1 MRNLAIAIAKD
12 FHVADRTGA
21 VVDHSLGQQVHK
33 QQEDEHRKPNH
44 HADHFAHHADELVAH
59 GAHVVGRGVAGKVTS
74 IEVELLVAHIA
85 VKVGGVVAEQL
96 VKVVDAHIDIHIR
109 LRAPNAVLAHVLKGI
124 ILALVLVAKLNLL
137 TLAPAKLVEQAT
149 AKDDASVADVQ
160 PFPVARIGRDAVD
173 GNRLLAISAAA
184 VVLQLVDGVFLGLR
198 DCARAVVGRV
208 DRVDVVVVSVDLRGL
223 VNQVDS
229 LVAVTAEG
237 IGKIIKARIK
247 RILLVLDLGERVLRR
262 GQALGRRRCGR
273 GIGCR
278 LRRIGRV
285 VKLVIGILS
294 GRKQCAVHRLQALEC
309 RPLLTFLGGA
319 LKLQRGLE
327 RVLVLGDQARLEVI
341 RVVRHR
347 GQNRQAKEQ
356 QQRRKRN
363 TYEERGEVAQ
373 VAQEDAQAEARDKT
387 HALRQLQAAL
397 GARLA
402 ARLVAKKLQRR
413 LAHLAKQTR
422 QRDEDERS
430 GGNHSALHKDPP
442 APVHLEGRQAVR
454 TVIEAAHGLGK
465 EHNAERGA
473 QKRRDHAH
481 GSGKRKV
488 VQDDL
493 ASTIAAGEQRADDGA
508 LLLDGGVGKDH
519 KDERHDHDDDVEQRH
534 PHHGVAVYVVARIAN
549 ALVGIGID
557 QIVHARIGV
566 GQRLDHILLRIDAIC
581 SGEIAIG
588 KGKGIGVGGCAA
600 SVLERG
606 KAGVADLGHA
616 IGDGVHRK
624 VRIVE
629 EQRLAIGLGHDAAD
643 GVGATLELDLIAHGE
658 VVVGG
663 EDTVDCHLIV
673 RFGLLALTVGR
684 NVHLSAVR
692 IGAQR
697 ALGAVVAGGLFDD
710 GVNGEI
716 LVERDAA
723 DVLRRAFGSL
733 ELLVGG
739 LEGGGHA
746 AVLNRVRITHIVD
759 KAADGVGREQ
769 KARGEGDASAHK
781 QKDAQVLADIAAQ
794 LARETFCEGCHG
806 AAYQSSSAAATGDSL
821 SSSSTMRPSRRR
833 STRLAMRAMAALWV
847 TIMTVQ
853 PYSRLT
859 SSMSCKISLDVL

>member
-1 MRNLAIAIAKD
+1 M
-12 FHVADRTGA
+12 
-21 VVDHSLGQQVHK
+21 
-33 QQEDEHRKPNH
+33 
-44 HADHFAHHADELVAH
+44 
-59 GAHVVGRGVAGKVTS
+59 
-74 IEVELLVAHIA
+74 
-85 VKVGGVVAEQL
+85 QL
-96 VKVVDAHIDIHIR
+96 V
-109 LRAPNAVLAHVLKGI
+109 N
-124 ILALVLVAKLNLL
+124 
-137 TLAPAKLVEQAT
+137 
-149 AKDDASVADVQ
+149 
-160 PFPVARIGRDAVD
+160 
-173 GNRLLAISAAA
+173 
-184 VVLQLVDGVFLGLR
+184 GVFLGLC
-198 DCARAVVGRV
+198 DCARAVIGRI
-208 DRVDVVVVSVDLRGL
+208 DRVDIVVVSVDLRGL
-223 VNQVDS
+223 ADQVDS
-229 LVAVTAEG
+229 LIAVAAESV
-237 IGKIIKARIK
+237 GKVIEARIK
-247 RILLVLDLGERVLRR
+247 RILLVLDLGKRILHC

-294 GRKQCAVHRLQALEC
+294 GGKQRAVHRLQALEC

-319 LKLQRGLE
+319 LKLQRRLE

-373 VAQEDAQAEARDKT
+373 VAQENTQAEARNKT

-397 GARLA
+397 GARFA
-402 ARLVAKKLQRR
+402 ARLVTKELQRR
-413 LAHLAKQTR
+413 LVHLAKQAH
-422 QRDEDERS
+422 QRDENERS
-430 GGNHSALHKDPP
+430 GGNHGALHKDPP

-566 GQRLDHILLRIDAIC
+566 GQRLDHILLRIDAIRG
-581 SGEIAIG
+581 GEVAIG
-588 KGKGIGVGGCAA
+588 KGKGVGVGGRAA
-600 SVLERG
+600 GILERG
-606 KAGVADLGHA
+606 KAGIGDLGHA
-616 IGDGVHRK
+616 ISDGVHRK

-643 GVGATLELDLIAHGE
+643 GVGAALKLDLIAHGQ
-658 VVVGG
+658 VVIGG
-663 EDTVDCHLIV
+663 EDTVDRHFIV

-684 NVHLSAVR
+684 DIDLGAVR

-697 ALGAVVAGGLFDD
+697 ALGAVVASGLFDD
-710 GVNGEI
+710 GVDGEI

-723 DVLRRAFGSL
+723 DVAGCILGGL
-733 ELLVGG
+733 ELIVGS

-746 AVLNRVRITHIVD
+746 AVLNRVRIAHVID
-759 KAADGVGREQ
+759 KATDRMRCEQ
-769 KARGEGDASAHK
+769 KARGESDASAHK
-781 QKDAQVLADIAAQ
+781 KKDAQVLADIAAQ
-794 LARETFCEGCHG
+794 LARETFCERCHG

-833 STRLAMRAMAALWV
+833 STRLAMRAMAALCV
-847 TIMTVQ
+847 TMMMVQ
-853 PYSRLT
+853 PYS
-859 SSMSCKISLDVL
+859 

>member
-1 MRNLAIAIAKD
+1 M
-12 FHVADRTGA
+12 
-21 VVDHSLGQQVHK
+21 VDHRLGQQVHK
-33 QQEDEHRKPNH
+33 QQEDKHREPDH
-44 HADHFAHHADELVAH
+44 HSDHFAHHADELVAH
-59 GAHVVGRGVAGKVTS
+59 GPHVVGRGVAGKVTS

-85 VKVGGVVAEQL
+85 VKVGRIVVKQL
-96 VKVVDAHIDIHIR
+96 VKVFDTHIDIHIR

-173 GNRLLAISAAA
+173 GNRLLAISVAA
-184 VVLQLVDGVFLGLR
+184 VVLQLVDGVFLGLC
-198 DCARAVVGRV
+198 DCARAVIGRI
-208 DRVDVVVVSVDLRGL
+208 DRVDIVVVSVDLRGL
-223 VNQVDS
+223 VDQVDS
-229 LVAVTAEG
+229 LIVVAAES
-237 IGKIIKARIK
+237 IGKVIEARIK

-262 GQALGRRRCGR
+262 GQALGRRGCGR

-285 VKLVIGILS
+285 VELVIGILG
-294 GRKQCAVHRLQALEC
+294 GRKQRAVNRLQALEC
-309 RPLLTFLGGA
+309 RPLLALLGSA
-319 LKLQRGLE
+319 LELQRSLE
-327 RVLVLGDQARLEVI
+327 RVLVLGDQARLEVV

-356 QQRRKRN
+356 QQRGKRN
-363 TYEERGEVAQ
+363 AHEERGEVAQ
-373 VAQEDAQAEARDKT
+373 VAQEDTQAEARDKA

-413 LAHLAKQTR
+413 LAHLAKQTH

-430 GGNHSALHKDPP
+430 GGNHGALHKDLP

-454 TVIEAAHGLGK
+454 AVIEAAHGLGK
-465 EHNAERGA
+465 EHDAERSA

-481 GSGKRKV
+481 DGGKRKV

-534 PHHGVAVYVVARIAN
+534 PHHGVAVYVVARVAN
-549 ALVGIGID
+549 ALVGIGVDEVI
-557 QIVHARIGV
+557 HACIGI
-566 GQRLDHILLRIDAIC
+566 GEHLHHILLRIDAIRG
-581 SGEIAIG
+581 GEIAIG
-588 KGKGIGVGGCAA
+588 KGKGVGVGRRAA
-600 SVLERG
+600 GVLERG

-710 GVNGEI
+710 GVDGEI
-716 LVERDAA
+716 LIERDAA
-723 DVLRRAFGSL
+723 DVTGNILGGL
-733 ELLVGG
+733 ELIVGS

-746 AVLNRVRITHIVD
+746 AVLNRVRITHVVD
-759 KAADGVGREQ
+759 KAADGMRCEQ
-769 KARGEGDASAHK
+769 KARGESDASAHK

-794 LARETFCEGCHG
+794 LARETFCERCHG
-806 AAYQSSSAAATGDSL
+806 AAYQSSSAAATGASL

-847 TIMTVQ
+847 TMMMVQ
-853 PYSRLT
+853 P
-859 SSMSCKISLDVL
+859 